1 MYCKEGDLL
10 QLCLN
15 RTKAR
20 MAGKYEVPF
29 SFGFAMNDVETD
41 CTDSLSI
48 TIKSNDDEYTCIGR
62 DFHRFNMLLPCD
74 NDPRK
79 FLRKEYIEMDIDYRD
94 RPFVETED

>member
-10 QLCLN
+10 QFCLN
-15 RTKAR
+15 RTKTR
-20 MAGKYEVPF
+20 MANHYEVPF

-41 CTDSLSI
+41 FTDSLTI
-48 TIKSNDDEYTCIGR
+48 TIKDNDDGNCIQR

-79 FLRKEYIEMDIDYRD
+79 FLRKEYIETNTDYKD